1 MFLQRM
7 KVRNSLW
14 NMLDYETFLFY
25 VMFFPGIILHTK
37 AIDFSPGPVLSLQ
50 SITILLDLLTD
61 EVTEDE

>member
-1 MFLQRM
+1 
-7 KVRNSLW
+7 
-14 NMLDYETFLFY
+14 MLDYETFLFY

-37 AIDFSPGPVLSLQ
+37 ARDFSRGPVLSLQ